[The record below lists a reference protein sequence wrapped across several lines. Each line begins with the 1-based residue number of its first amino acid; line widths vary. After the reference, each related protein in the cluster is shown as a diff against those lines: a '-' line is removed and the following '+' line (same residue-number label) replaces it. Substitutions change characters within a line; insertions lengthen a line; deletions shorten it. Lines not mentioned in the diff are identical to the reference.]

1 MIHFCGS
8 VFRVSLAFSLLLG
21 LALGVG
27 GATADEP
34 AEAGS
39 GDAAKLEAQCAEEA
53 GRLCPDLEPGRPF
66 VVRCLL
72 THSTELSPTCT
83 AYLKHV
89 WQRAEVRFDGL
100 KGACSDELE
109 QHCPQSDERLG
120 EAVRCLR
127 RVRDQLS
134 EGCEAELSR
143 PPDSGADSQPKSREG
158 DGPDRPGTEF
168 DPE

>member
-1 MIHFCGS
+1 MIHFRGS
-8 VFRVSLAFSLLLG
+8 VFRVSLAFCLLLG

-72 THSTELSPTCT
+72 THNAELSPTCT
-83 AYLKHV
+83 SYLKNV
-89 WQRAEVRFDGL
+89 WQRAEVRFEGL
-100 KGACSDELE
+100 RSACSDELE
-109 QHCPQSDERLG
+109 QLCPQADERLG

-134 EGCEAELSR
+134 DGCQAELSR
-143 PPDSGADSQPKSREG
+143 SPDSGADSQPKLREG
-158 DGPDRPGTEF
+158 DGPDRSASEA
-168 DPE
+168 DPK